1 MASYYVTMM
10 IETADES
17 DESDEASAVEQAL
30 RDLAT
35 AQLWQVVTLTVIE
48 S

>member
-17 DESDEASAVEQAL
+17 DEANAVEQTL

>member
-1 MASYYVTMM
+1 MANYYVTMM

-17 DESDEASAVEQAL
+17 DEPGTVEQAL
-30 RDLAT
+30 RDLAA
-35 AQLWQVVTLTVIE
+35 AQLWQVITLTVIE

>member
-1 MASYYVTMM
+1 MASYYITMM
-10 IETADES
+10 IETA